1 MAHILHLRPS
11 GQRRP
16 FTRQARRNDALRTGR
31 PGQRRPEARC
41 ERTGKWFAGIGLRG
55 AFLWLPVNADAR
67 LLRSPARQGIK
78 ASSAQSPK
86 AEVSAETIGALINL
100 SGRQRMLSQRIVLQM
115 LLASRGDSAALEIAR
130 TCLATFESAHS
141 DLVTGNQSLPGAFSG
156 ALQQLYFG
164 NSRADARIREF
175 IGQAR
180 TAIDAP
186 PADTAR
192 RASSVDALVSQAT
205 PILELLQAVTQAY
218 QEEMHSCEVAAR
230 KRQADLVERLSSISM
245 QANIVAMNARVSAAR
260 AGEYGREFSVITQV
274 LADIIKEMDQ
284 LVRHLVNS
292 SNASKSAP
300 RH

>member
-1 MAHILHLRPS
+1 MN
-11 GQRRP
+11 
-16 FTRQARRNDALRTGR
+16 T
-31 PGQRRPEARC
+31 
-41 ERTGKWFAGIGLRG
+41 
-55 AFLWLPVNADAR
+55 
-67 LLRSPARQGIK
+67 
-78 ASSAQSPK
+78 ASTQSPQ

-115 LLASRGDSAALEIAR
+115 LLASGGDRTARESAR
-130 TCLATFESAHS
+130 KCLSMFESAHS
-141 DLVTGNQSLPGAFSG
+141 DLVTGNERLPGAFSV

-164 NSRADARIREF
+164 NARADARIREF
-175 IGQAR
+175 IAQAR

-186 PADTAR
+186 SADTAGGT
-192 RASSVDALVSQAT
+192 SSLNALVMQAT
-205 PILELLQAVTQAY
+205 PILDLLQAVTQAY
-218 QEEMHSCEVAAR
+218 QEEMHACELAVR

-284 LVRHLVNS
+284 LVRHLVGS
-292 SNASKSAP
+292 SNASKGSP